1 MWRSEEKRREQ
12 EPLGSSQTFQEASR
26 SWAGAPPQD
35 RGPARI
41 HPASPSPASPLD
53 SAAKLFIRRRRAR
66 SSTRG
71 SAVFLSVSNAKNGKG
86 GSREDH
92 STGPRTA
99 SVYTSIYIGPIGNVS
114 QR

>member
-1 MWRSEEKRREQ
+1 MGAGTFRFFSDLPGSEQVLGRS
-12 EPLGSSQTFQEASR
+12 PSTGPWSSTDTSR
-26 SWAGAPPQD
+26 L
-35 RGPARI
+35 
-41 HPASPSPASPLD
+41 PSPASPLD